1 MATPARRAKDYRVM
15 PDLAYTLFD
24 TPIGCCAVV
33 WSGRGI
39 AGVQL
44 PGASRQ
50 ATQVRV
56 RKRFHDALEA
66 VPPADVQHA
75 IAAMIALLEGEA
87 RDLGDVTLDTEGI
100 PAFNRKVYEIA
111 RGIPPGETLTYGE
124 IAERLGGR
132 HLARAVGQ
140 ALGENP
146 IPLIV
151 PCHRVLAAGGR
162 SGGFSASGGVV
173 TKLRLLTI
181 ERAQPGGPT
190 LFGPLPLSVPR
201 RRSP

>member
-1 MATPARRAKDYRVM
+1 MATPARRANYNRVM
-15 PDLAYTLFD
+15 PNLAYTLFD

-44 PGASRQ
+44 PGASRE
-50 ATQVRV
+50 ATEARV
-56 RKRFHDALEA
+56 RKRFPDALEA
-66 VPPADVQHA
+66 EPRADVQRA
-75 IAAMIALLEGEA
+75 IAAMTALLEGEA
-87 RDLGDVTLDTEGI
+87 RDFGDVMLDTDGI
-100 PAFNRKVYEIA
+100 PDFNRKVYGIA

-151 PCHRVLAAGGR
+151 PCHRVLAAGGK

-190 LFGPLPLSVPR
+190 LFGPLPLSAPR
-201 RRSP
+201 RRNP